1 MENKNKYEKVMEFN
15 MLENQLRQIEQ
26 QIILIDQQINHQKNT
41 INSLDEFKKIK
52 KGAESFLPLSDDIL
66 VKATITDNENLLVN
80 VGGKTLLRKNVEEIK
95 KIIQKQTGKLENIRN
110 ELGSEIDLVL
120 QELLRIEQEIKV

>member
-15 MLENQLRQIEQ
+15 LLENQLRQIEQ
-26 QIILIDQQINHQKNT
+26 QIVLIDQQINHQRDTIKN
-41 INSLDEFKKIK
+41 LDEFKKIQ
-52 KGAESFLPLSDDIL
+52 KGAESFLPLSEDIL

-95 KIIQKQTGKLENIRN
+95 KIIQKQISKLENIRN
-110 ELGSEIDLVL
+110 ELGSEIDLIL
-120 QELLRIEQEIKV
+120 QELIRLEQDIKV

>member
-26 QIILIDQQINHQKNT
+26 QIILIDQQINRQKDT
-41 INSLDEFKKIK
+41 INNLNEFKKIQ
-52 KGAESFLPLSDDIL
+52 KGTESFLPLSDDIL
-66 VKATITDNENLLVN
+66 VKATITDNKNLLVN
-80 VGGKTLLRKNVEEIK
+80 VGGKTLLSKNAEEIK
-95 KIIQKQTGKLENIRN
+95 KIIQKQISKLENLRN

-120 QELLRIEQEIKV
+120 QELLRIEQEMKV